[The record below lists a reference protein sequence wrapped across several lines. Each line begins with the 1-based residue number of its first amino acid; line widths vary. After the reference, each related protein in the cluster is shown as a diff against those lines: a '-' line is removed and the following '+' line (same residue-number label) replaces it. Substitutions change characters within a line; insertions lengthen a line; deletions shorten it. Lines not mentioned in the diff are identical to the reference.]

1 MLLLDEIAGGLTEL
15 EIQRLIATIKQIARR
30 GVSVI
35 WIEHIVHA
43 LLSVVDRLLAMD
55 YGRVL
60 LDGDPHEVMAS
71 KEVQDVYLGVEMD
84 ADAEWAR

>member
-1 MLLLDEIAGGLTEL
+1 
-15 EIQRLIATIKQIARR
+15 
-30 GVSVI
+30 
-35 WIEHIVHA
+35 
-43 LLSVVDRLLAMD
+43 MD